1 MPAGAVA
8 VADGRVTRALRRHTL
23 TGVTET
29 PPAAEPPESGPDRAA
44 PDRLSAA
51 TRVVALGRE
60 PVSAGGQVGAPL
72 VLTSTYHA
80 DGEVVYARSGNPTW
94 TAFEAALGDL
104 EGGDALVMASG
115 MAAVTAALSLLP
127 HGGTVVAP
135 DAAYNGVVA
144 TLDAREAEGS
154 ALVTRLDM
162 ADTPSVLAALEGADL
177 LWLESPSN
185 PLLEVA
191 DLPTL
196 LSAARERGVLT
207 VVDNTFATPLLQRPL
222 ELGAD
227 VVVHSVTKYLS
238 GHSDVLLGAVV
249 TAPTDAGRALRE
261 RLVVHRTLHGAI
273 AGPMEVWLA
282 LRGLRT
288 LHLRVER
295 ASASALVLAE
305 RLRRHRAVERVRHP
319 GFGAIVSIEVAG
331 GPEAAERVAAATR
344 LWVHSTSLG
353 GVESQLERR
362 RRIATEPARVPENLV
377 RLSVGIEDVEDL
389 WRDLSQALDQA

>member
-1 MPAGAVA
+1 M
-8 VADGRVTRALRRHTL
+8 
-23 TGVTET
+23 TET
-29 PPAAEPPESGPDRAA
+29 PTGPDAA
-44 PDRLSAA
+44 RLAPA

-60 PVSAGGQVGAPL
+60 PAVAGGQVGAPL
-72 VLTSTYHA
+72 VLSSTYHA
-80 DGEVVYARSGNPTW
+80 DGDVVYARTGNPTW
-94 TAFEAALGDL
+94 SAFEAALGDL
-104 EGGDALVMASG
+104 EGGDALVLSSG

-127 HGGTVVAP
+127 PGGTVVAP
-135 DAAYNGVVA
+135 DAAYNA
-144 TLDAREAEGS
+144 TLATLGVREAEGS
-154 ALVTRLDM
+154 ATLRRVDV
-162 ADTPSVLAALEGADL
+162 ADTEAVLAALDGADL
-177 LWLESPSN
+177 LWLESPTN

-196 LSAARERGVLT
+196 LAAARERGVLC

-249 TAPTDAGRALRE
+249 TPPTDAGRARHE
-261 RLVVHRTLHGAI
+261 RMLTHRTLHGAI

-295 ASASALVLAE
+295 AQASALELAG
-305 RLRRHRAVERVRHP
+305 RLREHPAVERVRHP
-319 GFGAIVSIEVAG
+319 GFGGIVAIEVVG
-331 GPEAAERVAAATR
+331 GLEAAERVCAATR
-344 LWVHSTSLG
+344 VWVHSTSLG

-362 RRIATEPARVPENLV
+362 RRIPSEPVKVPENLI
-377 RLSVGIEDVEDL
+377 RLSVGIEDVDDL

>member
-1 MPAGAVA
+1 M
-8 VADGRVTRALRRHTL
+8 
-23 TGVTET
+23 T
-29 PPAAEPPESGPDRAA
+29 PTPHDPDS
-44 PDRLSAA
+44 DRLSPA

-60 PVSAGGQVGAPL
+60 EVVAGGQVGAPL

-80 DGEVVYARSGNPTW
+80 DGDVVYARSGNPTW
-94 TAFEAALGDL
+94 SAFETALGDL
-104 EGGDALVMASG
+104 EGGDALVLSSG
-115 MAAVTAALSLLP
+115 MGAVAAALSLLP
-127 HGGTVVAP
+127 HGGRVVAP

-144 TLDAREAEGS
+144 TLGLREAEG
-154 ALVTRLDM
+154 AVRVRRVDV
-162 ADTPSVLAALEGADL
+162 ADTEAVLTALDGADL
-177 LWLESPSN
+177 LWLESPTN

-196 LSAARERGVLT
+196 LAAARERRVLS

-238 GHSDVLLGAVV
+238 GHSDVVLGAVV
-249 TAPTDAGRALRE
+249 TPPTDAGRAHLERMLR
-261 RLVVHRTLHGAI
+261 HRPLHGAI

-295 ASASALVLAE
+295 AGANALDLAE
-305 RLRRHRAVERVRHP
+305 RLRTHPAVERVRHP
-319 GFGAIVSIEVAG
+319 GFGGIVSIEVAG
-331 GPEAAERVAAATR
+331 GAEAAERVCAATR
-344 LWVHSTSLG
+344 VWVHATSLG

-362 RRIATEPARVPENLV
+362 RRIPSEPLRVPENLV
-377 RLSVGIEDVEDL
+377 RLSVGIEDVDDL
-389 WRDLSQALDQA
+389 WRDLSQALDRA

>member
-1 MPAGAVA
+1 M
-8 VADGRVTRALRRHTL
+8 
-23 TGVTET
+23 TET
-29 PPAAEPPESGPDRAA
+29 PAA
-44 PDRLSAA
+44 PGPERLAPA

-60 PVSAGGQVGAPL
+60 DAAPGGQVGAPL

-80 DGEVVYARSGNPTW
+80 GGDVVYARTGNPTW
-94 TAFEAALGDL
+94 TAFETALGDL
-104 EGGDALVMASG
+104 EGGEALVLSSG

-144 TLDAREAEGS
+144 TLTEREAAG
-154 ALVTRLDM
+154 AATVRRVDV
-162 ADTPSVLAALEGADL
+162 ADTGAVLAALDGADL
-177 LWLESPSN
+177 LWLESPTN

-191 DLPTL
+191 DLTTL
-196 LSAARERGVLT
+196 LAAAREHGVLS

-249 TAPTDAGRALRE
+249 TAPTVQGRALRD
-261 RLVVHRTLHGAI
+261 RLLSHRILHGAI

-288 LHLRVER
+288 LALRVER
-295 ASASALVLAE
+295 SGANALELAA
-305 RLRRHRAVERVRHP
+305 RLGEHPRVERVRHP
-319 GFGAIVSIEVAG
+319 GFGGIVSIEVAG
-331 GPEAAERVAAATR
+331 GAEAAERVCAATR
-344 LWVHSTSLG
+344 VWVHSTSLG

-362 RRIATEPARVPENLV
+362 RRIPSEPPRVPENLV
-377 RLSVGIEDVEDL
+377 RLSVGIEDVDDL
-389 WRDLSQALDQA
+389 WDDLAQALDHA